1 MAAGTIS
8 DTLADKN
15 NLNKK
20 ISLISISQE
29 NLWCIKMY
37 CEVYGFEAQKFR
49 SLLSDTRENL
59 VNKDHYI
66 KMQIFIEQLQG
77 KT

>member
-1 MAAGTIS
+1 
-8 DTLADKN
+8 
-15 NLNKK
+15 
-20 ISLISISQE
+20 
-29 NLWCIKMY
+29 MY

-49 SLLSDTRENL
+49 SLLSDARENL
-59 VNKDHYI
+59 VNKDHCI